1 MVQRGFVVMPL
12 CAKLICQSFNHMNT
26 TFPSGMSE
34 QEASRQTAI
43 DLAEQVIMSGVSGA
57 VMGVGFGAM
66 SGVNAFRGQETVQT
80 ATLSPEQIM
89 EAIAEAFRGTEILN
103 NVTEQIRDMDPS
115 QASPILSEAADQMH
129 AATEASIAEAERII
143 E

>member
-1 MVQRGFVVMPL
+1 
-12 CAKLICQSFNHMNT
+12 
-26 TFPSGMSE
+26 MSE